1 MKRLILLSVLAA
13 CSLPAAAWADD
24 PRAAVRAA
32 CMDDVKANCGMVF
45 SRDKALACLVDSAA
59 KVSSGCSAALKK
71 ASCNAKAP
79 ANVKA
84 AFPCAE

>member
-1 MKRLILLSVLAA
+1 MKKLILVSMLAA
-13 CSLPAAAWADD
+13 FSLPAIAHADD

-32 CMDDVKANCGMVF
+32 CQSDVKSNCGMVF
-45 SRDKALACLVDSAA
+45 NRDKALACLVSNASKLSA
-59 KVSSGCSAALKK
+59 GCSAALKK

-84 AFPCAE
+84 TFPCAG

>member
-1 MKRLILLSVLAA
+1 
-13 CSLPAAAWADD
+13 
-24 PRAAVRAA
+24 
-32 CMDDVKANCGMVF
+32 MDDVKANCGMVF